1 VYTSSFRYERAYSL
15 SEASAQLVAL
25 GEDAKA
31 LAGGQSM
38 IPLMKLRLSRPSAL
52 VDLTFIPGLA
62 EIKKRGDT
70 LHIGALASHM
80 AIAESDTA
88 YEIPILHDCAAGIA
102 DVQVRNRGTI
112 GGSVAEADPT
122 GDWAAVL
129 MTLQTQ
135 IHSAGP
141 DGTRSMPLSQFLKDA
156 FTTEL
161 AHGELVSEIT
171 VKIPPK
177 HSGGAYVAFKRCAP
191 VYASATSAVQITM
204 GDADTCKEAHI
215 YLGCIGLLPVHA
227 EEAEKELA
235 GKKITPKIIAS
246 AAEAAM
252 HAGDPQSDM
261 RGSAEY
267 KRVLVKSL
275 TRRAIEA
282 AVRRCRGERVEVGHE
297 YIGR

>member
-1 VYTSSFRYERAYSL
+1 MYTTSFRYERAYSL
-15 SEASAQLVAL
+15 AEASAQLIAF

-52 VDLTFIPGLA
+52 VDLTFIKDLA
-62 EIKKRGDT
+62 KIAKHSET
-70 LHIGALASHM
+70 LHIGALARHTD
-80 AIAESDTA
+80 IAESHIA
-88 YEIPILHDCAAGIA
+88 NEIPILHDCAAGIA

-135 IHSAGP
+135 IHSTGP
-141 DGTRSMPLSQFLKDA
+141 DGTRSLPLVEFLKDA

-161 AHGELVSEIT
+161 KHGELVSEIA

-177 HSGGAYVAFKRCAP
+177 HSGGAYIAFKRCAP
-191 VYASATSAVQITM
+191 VYASASSAVQMTM
-204 GDADTCKEAHI
+204 ADGDTCKEAHI
-215 YLGCIGLLPVHA
+215 YLGCIGLLAVHA
-227 EEAEKELA
+227 AEAEKELT
-235 GKKITPKIIAS
+235 GKKITPKVIAS

-252 HAGDPQSDM
+252 AAGDPQSDM

-282 AVRRCRGERVEVGHE
+282 AVRRCRGERVEVSHE
-297 YIGR
+297 YVGR